1 MALELGRLPELM
13 ATGRLSLSDLLDS
26 KASLRNVAIWGASSP
41 NLVSPRLPAPRSD
54 FSRTHRLLLM
64 LAGFFV
70 IVILILPLVLTPGV
84 EPGQLPFENSL
95 SMTVRI
101 SNRNPFMP
109 LTDVEY
115 SCEVWN
121 VTLATGDEVTD
132 ANVLSRGSL
141 QKFDG
146 RQEITARCETAYLAN
161 TPIKSAEYRL
171 TLTYRTYPWLQ
182 PRTSVYHIAAQID
195 GSGRVTGWALN

>member
-1 MALELGRLPELM
+1 
-13 ATGRLSLSDLLDS
+13 
-26 KASLRNVAIWGASSP
+26 
-41 NLVSPRLPAPRSD
+41 
-54 FSRTHRLLLM
+54 M

-70 IVILILPLVLTPGV
+70 TVILILPLVLTPGV
-84 EPGQLPFENSL
+84 EPSQFGNSL

-101 SNRNPFMP
+101 SNHNPFMP

-115 SCEVWN
+115 TCEVWH
-121 VTLATGDEVTD
+121 VMLATGDEVTD

-146 RQEITARCETAYLAN
+146 RQAITAPCETAYIVNA
-161 TPIKSAEYRL
+161 PIKAAEYRL

-182 PRTSVYHIAAQID
+182 HRTSVYHIAAQID